1 MGTRPIDT
9 QRSARETH
17 HPHAYGDKTRLQFVS
32 LQSLGSSPRVWGQ
45 AASPVRS
52 VFVIR
57 IIPTRMGTSL
67 LINIWKLSRAYHPH
81 AYGDKSAR
89 VLTCLR
95 QQGSS
100 PRVWGQGDDSAVDRT
115 SPGIIPTRMG
125 TSLPSVVVPVFRK
138 DHPHAYGDK
147 KLSRLM
153 AVWILGSSPRVWG
166 QAMYG
171 YTVNALKGI
180 IPTRMGT
187 SHCRLTLQ
195 SVSGDH
201 PHAYGDKFK

>member
-1 MGTRPIDT
+1 
-9 QRSARETH
+9 
-17 HPHAYGDKTRLQFVS
+17 
-32 LQSLGSSPRVWGQ
+32 
-45 AASPVRS
+45 
-52 VFVIR
+52 
-57 IIPTRMGTSL
+57 MGTSSA
-67 LINIWKLSRAYHPH
+67 LIAAVRICQDHPH

-187 SHCRLTLQ
+187 SECISYCGLRHW
-195 SVSGDH
+195 DH
-201 PHAYGDKFK
+201 PHAYGDKFDVHVSPEGAKGSSPRVWGQVNMDKVEFLGHRIIPTRMGTSSISKI